1 MTQFCIYASKFVWIV
16 NVWSSIRRL
25 TQVPENP
32 DILKKKKKNKEN
44 ALLHDIQEIFQQWE
58 NAIRPKMT
66 QRMR

>member
-16 NVWSSIRRL
+16 NVWSSICRL